1 MRVKHTGL
9 GYNEPILLSNKFQ
22 PLASTDEEMMEG
34 RKTNGPKMDVVVV
47 VGGYLTR
54 FGTQK
59 TEMNSKNT
67 KTFKIQDDSKN
78 TYRKIPLHTVE
89 GLPIPTSIFTPEN
102 LRSAISYKARPED
115 VFIVTYPKCGTTWM
129 QYIVW
134 EIINEGAPLPS
145 FDDMNMKYT
154 PFLEL
159 TGGEVAE
166 TMKPPRLLKV
176 HLPYHLTPHHPDA
189 KYILVARNPFDC
201 CVSFLPSH
209 QEDKELLSF
218 RRWNFR

>member
-1 MRVKHTGL
+1 MAVTNLWFPNTGS
-9 GYNEPILLSNKFQ
+9 E
-22 PLASTDEEMMEG
+22 
-34 RKTNGPKMDVVVV
+34 
-47 VGGYLTR
+47 VGQAEV

-67 KTFKIQDDSKN
+67 KTFKIEDDSRN

-89 GLPIPTSIFTPEN
+89 GLPFPVSFFTPEN
-102 LRSAISYKARPED
+102 VRSAISYKARPED
-115 VFIVTYPKCGTTWM
+115 IFIVTYPKCGTTWM
-129 QYIVW
+129 QYTVW

-145 FDDMNMKYT
+145 FRDMNMKYT

-159 TGGEVAE
+159 TGGEVVE

-201 CVSFLPSH
+201 CVSFYH
-209 QEDKELLSF
+209 HTKKIKNHYHFEDGTFNDFSNASF
-218 RRWNFR
+218 EGRFIMETF